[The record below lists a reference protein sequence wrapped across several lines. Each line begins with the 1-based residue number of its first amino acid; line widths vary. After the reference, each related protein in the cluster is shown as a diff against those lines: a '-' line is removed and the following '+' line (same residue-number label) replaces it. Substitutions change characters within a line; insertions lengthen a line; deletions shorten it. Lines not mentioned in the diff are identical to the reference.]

1 MCALLALVACT
12 GNGNG
17 NGANTTPGP
26 TSTSS
31 ATPQGTEARITIKGF
46 NFMPAD
52 LKVRPGEKITVS
64 NFDSAPH
71 TVTAKEGSA
80 FDTGN
85 IEGGQ
90 SATFTA
96 PSKPGSYPFFC
107 SLHPRMT
114 ATLTVG

>member
-1 MCALLALVACT
+1 MCALLALAGCT

-17 NGANTTPGP
+17 ADTTPGP

-31 ATPQGTEARITIKGF
+31 ATPQGAEARITIKGF

-71 TVTAKEGSA
+71 TVTSKEGNA
-80 FDTGN
+80 FDTGS
-85 IEGGQ
+85 IEGGK